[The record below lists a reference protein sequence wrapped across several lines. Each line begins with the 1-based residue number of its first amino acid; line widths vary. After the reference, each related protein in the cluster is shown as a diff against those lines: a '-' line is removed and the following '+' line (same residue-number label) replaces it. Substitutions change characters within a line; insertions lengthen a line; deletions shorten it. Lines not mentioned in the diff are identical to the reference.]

1 MDGEAA
7 GSRKRIEIV
16 CILIV
21 AGIVPLSGCAV
32 PSTVAESIP
41 AWMQPWQATP
51 VADAQRDSAPAN
63 LAAGPTTYN
72 NMRSSYPQSHLAM
85 TPAGESF
92 TSSAPPGLPP
102 QLPNAPAQPMNELC
116 AFANP
121 SVAPPQSLGPPIQ
134 LVSEQSMSPAAQSG
148 PPQPSNA
155 YAEVARSQAAFAGR
169 SVTRTV
175 LHVDTTSFDE
185 QVLKSDVPVLVD
197 FYASWCGPCKRLAPT
212 LEEVAAESPGARVV
226 KVNVDNSPE
235 LAERYDIHSMP
246 SLLVFKNGRVM
257 TRQKGVVSKSRL
269 KAMLDL

>member
-1 MDGEAA
+1 MYGKAA

-16 CILIV
+16 CVLIV
-21 AGIVPLSGCAV
+21 AGIVPLSGCAG

-41 AWMQPWQATP
+41 AWMRPWQATP
-51 VADAQRDSAPAN
+51 VAAAQGDSAPAN
-63 LAAGPTTYN
+63 LAAGPT
-72 NMRSSYPQSHLAM
+72 
-85 TPAGESF
+85 AGESF
-92 TSSAPPGLPP
+92 ASSAPPGLPP
-102 QLPNAPAQPMNELC
+102 QLPYVPAQPMNEGP

-121 SVAPPQSLGPPIQ
+121 GAAMPQSIGPPVR
-134 LVSEQSMSPAAQSG
+134 LVSEQSMSPATQSG

-155 YAEVARSQAAFAGR
+155 YTEVARSQAAFAGR
-169 SVTRTV
+169 CVTRTV
-175 LHVDTTSFDE
+175 LRADTTNFDE

-226 KVNVDNSPE
+226 KVNVDDSPE

-257 TRQKGVVSKSRL
+257 AREKGVVSKSRL